1 LSTGSKKPNFTE
13 CRSYAN
19 MRGYNGVITQISNNI
34 IQVRVSVS
42 NQGNMAY
49 VLLGACSRI

>member
-1 LSTGSKKPNFTE
+1 
-13 CRSYAN
+13 

-42 NQGNMAY
+42 SQGNMAY